1 MRSEHQARK
10 RLLKHVPSRSIFQK
24 NSWAGLDI
32 SRAMLEALMR
42 KHEMMPDLLEVV
54 RCFQD
59 KTCNVEEAYSGASL
73 HRTTL
78 RRRGLSRIFAVS
90 SLC

>member
-1 MRSEHQARK
+1 
-10 RLLKHVPSRSIFQK
+10 
-24 NSWAGLDI
+24 
-32 SRAMLEALMR
+32 MLEALMR
-42 KHEMMPDLLEVV
+42 KHEMMPELLEVV

-73 HRTTL
+73 HRSTL
-78 RRRGLSRIFAVS
+78 NRRGSLRSFVVT